1 MGNEQTAIVV
11 EARQGSF
18 ISPASLDAARDR
30 YRVVSEFIKS
40 ILRESVDYG
49 KVPGADKPC
58 LKKPGAEKMAS
69 LFGLSPTFQD
79 VQVVED
85 WTGKDHD
92 GEPFFYYRI
101 RCTLHLGERL
111 IGSADGSCNSWEKKY
126 RYRKGDRLC
135 PKCGAAAI
143 YCSKNKPE
151 WYCWSK
157 KGGCG
162 ATFHIN
168 DKAITDQEVGL
179 VKNPDVADQV
189 NTILKMAEKRAL
201 VAAVLIATNT
211 SDYFTQ
217 DIEDYIEADY
227 TPAPPPP
234 APAPTITVTEPIDV
248 PDEPEHAM
256 SYETACAITN
266 RDGESY
272 GSIQTAK
279 LSYMLRSIEKR
290 IKENHLEADELDS
303 LQNKRDAIIVII
315 RHRREV
321 GE

>member
-1 MGNEQTAIVV
+1 MNATGDTAIVEV
-11 EARQGSF
+11 KQAGF
-18 ISPASLDAARDR
+18 ITPTSLDIAKDR
-30 YRVVSEFIKS
+30 YRVVREFIRS
-40 ILRESVDYG
+40 ILREDVDYG

-58 LKKPGAEKMAS
+58 LLKPGAEKMAS

-101 RCTLHLGERL
+101 RCTLYMGER
-111 IGSADGSCNSWEKKY
+111 IIAAVDGSCNSWEQKY
-126 RYRKGDRLC
+126 RYRKGDRVC
-135 PKCGAAAI
+135 PKCGSATI
-143 YCSKNKPE
+143 FRSKNKPE
-151 WYCWSK
+151 WYCWTK

-162 ATFHIN
+162 ATFRH
-168 DKAITDQEVGL
+168 DDRTITDQEVGQ
-179 VKNPDVADQV
+179 VKNPNVADQV

-217 DIEDYIEADY
+217 DVEDYIEADY
-227 TPAPPPP
+227 TPAPPAPIVTVT
-234 APAPTITVTEPIDV
+234 APAEPVDV
-248 PDEPEHAM
+248 PDELSSAM

-266 RDGESY
+266 RDGERY
-272 GSIQTAK
+272 GDIPTDK
-279 LSYMLRSIEKR
+279 LSFMLRSIEKR